1 MQDQMRQNIR
11 ATEFFLDMVRKLL
24 QKKKSH
30 IKNY

>member
-24 QKKKSH
+24 QKKNR
-30 IKNY
+30 I